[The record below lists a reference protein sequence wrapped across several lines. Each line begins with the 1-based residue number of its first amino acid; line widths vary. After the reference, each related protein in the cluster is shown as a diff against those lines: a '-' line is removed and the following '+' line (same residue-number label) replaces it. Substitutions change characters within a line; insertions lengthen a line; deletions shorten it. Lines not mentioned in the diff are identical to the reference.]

1 MLDADGPEWVDVDVM
16 AARAGV
22 SRARVLE
29 LASARVITAGPDG
42 RFPATGVTAIRY
54 AEAFLASGTPLTAIA
69 EAARRGL
76 LFFDT
81 VGSLYPPVPH
91 TDITLEDLAER
102 TRLGVPALLTVL
114 TALGLPT
121 PQPSARLR
129 ADDVRLLELIVDTWG
144 GGPATIDGGPPIRA
158 ALGYGATLRSLVELE
173 HGLYFEAVNPELRGV
188 VPDGTERHQLSA
200 KAAEAIAAAAEIVTL
215 LHARLMEQQIARTS
229 VDITEAFWAPRG
241 SSRRATGSRGPSS
254 ASWTCRTTPD
264 SPTSR
269 GTSTARPSRRGS
281 RSWSSSR
288 CRRPMVAW

>member
-29 LASARVITAGPDG
+29 LASAGVITAGPDG
-42 RFPATGVTAIRY
+42 RFPATGITAIRY
-54 AEAFLASGTPLTAIA
+54 AEVFLASGTPLTAIA

-91 TDITLEDLAER
+91 TDITLEHLAER
-102 TRLGVPALLTVL
+102 TRLGVPALQTVL

-121 PQPSARLR
+121 PPPSARLR

-144 GGPATIDGGPPIRA
+144 GGPATTNGGPPIRA

-188 VPDGTERHQLSA
+188 VTDGTERHQLSA

-229 VDITEAFWAPRG
+229 VDITEAFLGTQG

-264 SPTSR
+264 SPRSR

-288 CRRPMVAW
+288 YRRPTVAW